1 MQITSKLYLPIITL
15 GLYGCA
21 TPDPIRV
28 PYPVPVPEACL
39 MPCEYTG
46 PETIRTNGDL
56 LEAYRGKVDQVACL
70 TARLQCVRDAS
81 D

>member
-1 MQITSKLYLPIITL
+1 MSYKLIPLALLLT
-15 GLYGCA
+15 GCA

-39 MPCEYTG
+39 MVCEYTG

-70 TARLQCVRDAS
+70 VGRQQCVRDAS
-81 D
+81 VSP